1 MKNERGFTLI
11 ELLVII
17 IILAIIAF
25 ITVPQVQGFTEN
37 ARKGAA
43 KTSVLQYVEAFEK
56 TTIANLADNADY
68 TGLQSGYYKLS
79 KILTM
84 NVQSKGKVPTDGWLH
99 VESSEV
105 VGYSFVIDNKYVVSS
120 TDMHK
125 EPNVSEG
132 KEAVALPKDASIV
145 E

>member
-1 MKNERGFTLI
+1 MKNEKGFTLI

-56 TTIANLADNADY
+56 TTIANLADNTDY
-68 TGLQSGYYKLS
+68 TGLDSGIYTLEKL
-79 KILTM
+79 LTM
-84 NVQSKGKVPTDGWLH
+84 NVQSKGKVPTAGWLR
-99 VESSEV
+99 VEGNEV
-105 VGYSFVIDNKYVVSS
+105 VEYSFVIDNKYVVSS
-120 TDMHK
+120 NDMNA
-125 EPNVSEG
+125 EPTVTEG
-132 KEAVALPKDASIV
+132 KEPVAVPTT